1 MKHQLLDQ
9 NLHGYNVLYDLALP
23 ILHLFP
29 LLSRPIPPALSEPFT
44 LFFFPLAHQH
54 PCFIICYCITSPW
67 TPVTRINR
75 PLVILW
81 VDCPQLGGPF
91 LLGDVCQ
98 DCSHVKVLPGKT
110 TGPHGQQQGVQLRQ
124 SVRGYISQ
132 GSPEKQNQEA
142 MYVKY
147 LS

>member
-1 MKHQLLDQ
+1 MEHYLLDQ

-29 LLSRPIPPALSEPFT
+29 LLSRPIPPVLSEPFPCLSFLWHTST
-44 LFFFPLAHQH
+44 LASLSVAVSQAPR
-54 PCFIICYCITSPW
+54 

-91 LLGDVCQ
+91 ILGDVC
-98 DCSHVKVLPGKT
+98 
-110 TGPHGQQQGVQLRQ
+110 
-124 SVRGYISQ
+124 
-132 GSPEKQNQEA
+132 
-142 MYVKY
+142 
-147 LS
+147 